1 MLLNQLLI
9 DNSKTEKLQKLNSFT
24 QGELAMYFKAF
35 ESLYSNNKIS
45 TLTGNSVTEILL
57 WIKSVNF
64 FAKASIFDRVLNT
77 PLQPFTHSLTQSLS
91 FIHLLTFLLYH
102 YEIVY
107 LLVAD
112 LRFISTKLVSVIS
125 NCNKTFFLYVKNNI
139 LIRNRCF
146 KKWWLF
152 HTAIVQH
159 IQTFRSKAINRSMY
173 SRMNQVKFVEGSL

>member
-9 DNSKTEKLQKLNSFT
+9 NNSKTEKLQKLNSFT

-35 ESLYSNNKIS
+35 ESLYSNNQIS

-91 FIHLLTFLLYH
+91 FIHLLVFLLYH
-102 YEIVY
+102 YEIIY
-107 LLVAD
+107 LLVAELD
-112 LRFISTKLVSVIS
+112 SFQQ
-125 NCNKTFFLYVKNNI
+125 N
-139 LIRNRCF
+139 
-146 KKWWLF
+146 
-152 HTAIVQH
+152 
-159 IQTFRSKAINRSMY
+159 
-173 SRMNQVKFVEGSL
+173 